1 MGLPGAARAGGS
13 RGAGRLRGAAVAR
26 GGVRAWQYL
35 RRHPVYRKACLR
47 SWPGPGLPE
56 GGPFP
61 VRLQTRVD
69 LRAARWGLLAWED
82 PWEAGT
88 ASPFWALAPML
99 EAGVAPGV
107 TPLMPRLEALG
118 ATVSGLRLA
127 DGVLILK
134 FELGRAAAQLRIGSG
149 SVPGREDGLV
159 AEHDLLQA
167 PSAFIASLE
176 DACALAAGEVPPPGV
191 GGRGTKTRNF

>member
-1 MGLPGAARAGGS
+1 M
-13 RGAGRLRGAAVAR
+13 AR

-35 RRHPVYRKACLR
+35 RRYPVYRKACLR
-47 SWPGPGLPE
+47 IWPGPGLPE

-61 VRLQTRVD
+61 IRLQTRVD

-82 PWEAGT
+82 PWEEDA
-88 ASPFWALAPML
+88 ASPFWAVAPML
-99 EAGVAPGV
+99 DAGVAPGA

-118 ATVSGLRLA
+118 ASLSGLRLA

-134 FELGRAAAQLRIGSG
+134 IELGGASAQLRIGSG
-149 SVPGREDGLV
+149 AVPGPEDGLV
-159 AEHDLLQA
+159 AEHDVLRA
-167 PSAFIASLE
+167 PSAFIAGLE
-176 DACALAAGEVPPPGV
+176 DACALAAGEVPPGV